1 MADPVQHDNTVPVTT
16 ADPADVALSVGEAA
30 ARVGLT
36 AATLRTWDRRYGL
49 APSIRTPGGHRRY
62 SGADLQ
68 RLRVAARL
76 VAAGHPAAEAV
87 AASAL
92 PQVGTGTEPARRSR
106 AGGGRVLPLPDG
118 TGEQRG
124 IARAAMALDGDA
136 ISGSL
141 SRMIR
146 AHGVV
151 QTWDE
156 VIAPV
161 LVSVGDR
168 WARTGE
174 GVEVEHVLAH
184 GVAAA
189 LAATTPHAVPGGRP
203 VLLACMPDEEH
214 VLPLLAL
221 HSALL
226 AAGTPSVL
234 LGHKVPSNAV
244 AEAVKRVR
252 PRKVVLWAQVPQR
265 ADIGI
270 TDVLPAIRPLPE
282 TVLLGPGWADSP
294 AADDSRPRCLADAV
308 SVLANVG

>member
-1 MADPVQHDNTVPVTT
+1 MADPAPHDNTAAVTT
-16 ADPADVALSVGEAA
+16 AEPADVALSVAEAA

-62 SGADLQ
+62 SGTDLQ

-76 VAAGHPAAEAV
+76 VEAGHPAAEAV

-92 PQVGTGTEPARRSR
+92 PQVGTGAEPTRRSR

-118 TGEQRG
+118 SEEQRG
-124 IARAAMALDGDA
+124 IARAAMALDGDG
-136 ISGSL
+136 ISRSL

-146 AHGVV
+146 RHGVV

-161 LVSVGDR
+161 LVSVGSR

-189 LAATTPHAVPGGRP
+189 LAATAPEAVQGGRP

-226 AAGTPSVL
+226 ADGTPSVL
-234 LGHKVPSNAV
+234 LGHKVPRAAV
-244 AEAVKRVR
+244 AEAVKRLR
-252 PRKVVLWAQVPQR
+252 PRKVALWAQMPQR
-265 ADIGI
+265 ADAGI
-270 TDVLPAIRPLPE
+270 TEVLPAIRPRPE
-282 TVLLGPGWADSP
+282 TVLLGPGWSQTPEADE
-294 AADDSRPRCLADAV
+294 SRPRCLADAV
-308 SVLANVG
+308 AVLANAG